1 MPFLLL
7 DEIICFYKVTSKY
20 TTKFLAGH
28 YVVYLTFRNGSNNFQ
43 MDFQLRR
50 RKIMAWSKNKDK

>member
-1 MPFLLL
+1 MKNKMPFLLL

-28 YVVYLTFRNGSNNFQ
+28 YVVHLTYHCCLF
-43 MDFQLRR
+43 D
-50 RKIMAWSKNKDK
+50 I